1 MKIREETREPEPT
14 QQRPR
19 NTGDDPLE
27 GSQPTHTYLVDS
39 DGGVRETS
47 QTPERTPAAR
57 IGSYVLW
64 IAIAIGIL
72 AVLALIG
79 TA

>member
-1 MKIREETREPEPT
+1 MKIREETREPEPKEKT
-14 QQRPR
+14 SRP
-19 NTGDDPLE
+19 GDDAPLE

-39 DGGVRETS
+39 DGGVRETA
-47 QTPERTPAAR
+47 QPPEKTPAAR
-57 IGSYVLW
+57 LGSYVLW